1 MADSDW
7 TVFFYLSP
15 AALKILKPACRA
27 RVAGHPPITSRRQGY
42 GTYLRPVRQAG
53 TLKLLGK
60 KPSAECLKPS
70 VDRVV
75 VIYVSQG
82 ISGNPVYLTRFIAEP

>member
-53 TLKLLGK
+53 TLKLLAK
-60 KPSAECLKPS
+60 KPPS
-70 VDRVV
+70 PRA
-75 VIYVSQG
+75 
-82 ISGNPVYLTRFIAEP
+82 YLAILYILPGS